1 MTQNKGSKIA
11 LAVAGLLLVAG
22 AATAI
27 AMTQSES
34 NNPAS
39 LFGTETGTENSDTMT
54 PAPDAPTAE
63 TGEAPKGTMPE
74 GTDQEVPGMKGLDGN
89 AGEDSSPLE
98 LMPQDDGGT
107 TGGEAAPKTE

>member
-27 AMTQSES
+27 AMTQSETD
-34 NNPAS
+34 NPAS
-39 LFGTETGTENSDTMT
+39 LFGSDTGTEKSDTMT
-54 PAPDAPTAE
+54 PAPDAPAAE

-74 GTDQEVPGMKGLDGN
+74 GTDQEVPGMKGLDGS
-89 AGEDSSPLE
+89 AGEDSSPTE
-98 LMPQDDGGT
+98 LMPQDDGGI
-107 TGGEAAPKTE
+107 TGDGTPPKAE

>member
-27 AMTQSES
+27 AMTQSET

-39 LFGTETGTENSDTMT
+39 LFGTETGTEKSDTMT
-54 PAPDAPTAE
+54 PVPDAPAAE
-63 TGEAPKGTMPE
+63 TGEAPNTVLPE
-74 GTDQEVPGMKGLDGN
+74 DNQEVPGMKGLDGSN
-89 AGEDSSPLE
+89 AGDDSSPLE

-107 TGGEAAPKTE
+107 TGGEASPKTE

>member
-54 PAPDAPTAE
+54 PAPDAPAAE
-63 TGEAPKGTMPE
+63 TGEAPNTVLPN
-74 GTDQEVPGMKGLDGN
+74 DNQEVPGMKGLDGN

>member
-39 LFGTETGTENSDTMT
+39 MFGTENGTEKSDTMT
-54 PAPDAPTAE
+54 PAPDAPAAE
-63 TGEAPKGTMPE
+63 TGEAPKGAMPE
-74 GTDQEVPGMKGLDGN
+74 GTDQEVPGMKGLDGS
-89 AGEDSSPLE
+89 AGEDSGPTE

-107 TGGEAAPKTE
+107 TGGEATPKVE